1 MGDMKKSNRRV
12 TILSHAVL
20 LIVLLFSLYPF
31 ILMIMNSLKSSQ
43 EININ
48 PMGFP
53 QELHLEN
60 YINVWI
66 EGGYAKAFLN
76 TTGIMVIT
84 IIAVL
89 VLCGCCAYG
98 LAKLKPKGANGV
110 FTYFMFTMSIPVTL
124 CLVPLFFV
132 WMRLNLM
139 NTHLGL
145 VLIYVGTNIPFT
157 VIIMRSFFIGI
168 PDEILE
174 SARIDGCDEFKA
186 LAYIAFPIA
195 KPIFLTSALMTALSV
210 WNEFFYANS
219 FIQSDNLRTVATRY
233 LAFTGRYSTAWDKVS
248 TAGVISLLPM
258 VILYLIFQ
266 RQFIEGL
273 TGGSVKG

>member
-1 MGDMKKSNRRV
+1 MGNMKNSNRRV

-20 LIVLLFSLYPF
+20 LIVLIFSLYPF

-43 EININ
+43 EINVN

-53 QELHLEN
+53 LEWRFDN
-60 YINVWI
+60 YFVVWK
-66 EGGYAKAFLN
+66 EGGYTRAFLN
-76 TTGIMVIT
+76 TTLLMFIT
-84 IIAVL
+84 IAIV
-89 VLCGCCAYG
+89 VILCGCCAYAI
-98 LAKLKPKGANGV
+98 AKLKPKGAGGV
-110 FTYFMFTMSIPVTL
+110 FNYFMFTMSVSVSL
-124 CLVPLFFV
+124 CLVPLFFL
-132 WMRLNLM
+132 WMKLHLM

-145 VLIYVGTNIPFT
+145 TLIYIGTNVPFT

-174 SARIDGCDEFKA
+174 SARMDGCTELGV
-186 LAYIAFPIA
+186 LARIAFPIA
-195 KPIFLTSALMTALSV
+195 KPIFLTAALMTALSV

-219 FIQSDNLRTVATRY
+219 FIQADNLRTVATRY
-233 LAFTGRYSTAWDKVS
+233 IAFTGQYSSEWGKVS
-248 TAGVISLLPM
+248 TAGVITVLPM
-258 VILYLIFQ
+258 VVLYLLFQ

>member
-1 MGDMKKSNRRV
+1 MKKSNKRV
-12 TILSHAVL
+12 SILTHTVL
-20 LIVLLFSLYPF
+20 IIVLISSLYPF
-31 ILMIMNSLKSSQ
+31 ILMVMNSLKSSQ
-43 EININ
+43 EINVN

-53 QELHLEN
+53 MEWRLDN
-60 YINVWI
+60 YLTVWQ

-76 TTGIMVIT
+76 SLGIMFVTITVVI
-84 IIAVL
+84 V
-89 VLCGCCAYG
+89 VCGCCAYAI
-98 LAKLKPKGANGV
+98 AKLKPKGADGV
-110 FTYFMFTMSIPVTL
+110 FNYFMFTMSVSVSL

-139 NTHLGL
+139 NTHTGL
-145 VLIYVGTNIPFT
+145 TLIYIGTNIPFT

-174 SARIDGCDEFKA
+174 SARMDGCNELSVLA
-186 LAYIAFPIA
+186 LIAFPIA
-195 KPIFLTSALMTALSV
+195 KPIFLTASLMTALSV

-219 FIQSDNLRTVATRY
+219 FVQTDSLRTVATRY
-233 LAFTGRYSTAWDKVS
+233 IAFTGQYSSEWGKVS
-248 TAGVISLLPM
+248 TAGVITVLPM
-258 VILYLIFQ
+258 VILYLVFQ

>member
-1 MGDMKKSNRRV
+1 MKKNNRRMS
-12 TILSHAVL
+12 ILSHAVL

-53 QELHLEN
+53 QEWRFDN
-60 YINVWI
+60 YITVWK
-66 EGGYAKAFLN
+66 EGGYTRAFLN
-76 TTGIMVIT
+76 TTVIMLIT
-84 IIAVL
+84 IFV
-89 VLCGCCAYG
+89 VVVVCGCCAYG
-98 LAKLKPKGANGV
+98 IAKLRPKGANGV
-110 FTYFMFTMSIPVTL
+110 FTYFMFTMSVSVSL

-132 WMRLNLM
+132 WMKLNLM
-139 NTHLGL
+139 NTHFGL
-145 VLIYVGTNIPFT
+145 TLIYIGVNIPFT

-174 SARIDGCDEFKA
+174 SARIDGCNEFKA

-195 KPIFLTSALMTALSV
+195 KPIFLTASLMTALSV

-219 FIQSDNLRTVATRY
+219 FIQADHLRTVATRY
-233 LAFTGRYSTAWDKVS
+233 IAFTGQYSSEWGKVS
-248 TAGVISLLPM
+248 TAGVITVLPM